1 MMLPII
7 FPRFIILTI
16 TRNINKQN
24 PCICRAANLRKPSI
38 QSCLET
44 YFTAEE
50 TVQSEG
56 PELGSETDVTV
67 KGECVLE

>member
-7 FPRFIILTI
+7 FPRFIILTT

-24 PCICRAANLRKPSI
+24 PCICQAANLRKPSI
-38 QSCLET
+38 QTCL
-44 YFTAEE
+44 TAEE
-50 TVQSEG
+50 TAQSEG
-56 PELGSETDVTV
+56 PELGSETEVTV